1 MIHTENCLIIM
12 DPGYEVLGEVYL
24 AQGMC
29 RSISLNQRG
38 DQLLGVFIED
48 WQVHGLERMQ
58 QSLVQ
63 TKEGPMD
70 MFSAEKVSLQSQDF
84 ASALRGWLDDHGFL
98 HHTLPLGA
106 MAAWSEIQKKDLD
119 NRQKLELALM
129 LASLPVE
136 KLEL

>member
-1 MIHTENCLIIM
+1 MNHTETCLIIM
-12 DPGYEVLGEVYL
+12 DPVYEVLGEVYL
-24 AQGMC
+24 AHGTC
-29 RSISLNQRG
+29 RSISLNQKG

-48 WQVHGLERMQ
+48 WQVHGLERAQ

-70 MFSAEKVSLQSQDF
+70 MFGVERVSLKSQDF
-84 ASALRGWLDDHGFL
+84 ASALRSWLDDYGFL

-129 LASLPVE
+129 LASLPVG
-136 KLEL
+136 KLDL

>member
-1 MIHTENCLIIM
+1 MNHAETCLIIM

-24 AQGMC
+24 SQGLC

-38 DQLLGVFIED
+38 EQLLGVFIED

-70 MFSAEKVSLQSQDF
+70 MFSAEKVTMKSPEF
-84 ASALRGWLDDHGFL
+84 ASALQGWLDDHGFL
-98 HHTLPLGA
+98 HYILPLGA
-106 MAAWSEIQKKDLD
+106 MSAWSEIQKKDLD
-119 NRQKLELALM
+119 NHQKLELALM

>member
-1 MIHTENCLIIM
+1 MNHTETCLVIM

-24 AQGMC
+24 AQGLC

-48 WQVHGLERMQ
+48 WQVHGLEHMQ

-63 TKEGPMD
+63 TKNGPMD
-70 MFSAEKVSLQSQDF
+70 MFGAEKVGMKSQAF
-84 ASALRGWLDDHGFL
+84 ASALRSWLDDHGFL
-98 HHTLPLGA
+98 HYTLPLGA